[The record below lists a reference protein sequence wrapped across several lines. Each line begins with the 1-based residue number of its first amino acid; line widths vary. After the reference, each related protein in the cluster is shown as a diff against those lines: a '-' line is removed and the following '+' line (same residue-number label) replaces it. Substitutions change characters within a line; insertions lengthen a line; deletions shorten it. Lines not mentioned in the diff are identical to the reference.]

1 MDPDGAQTCA
11 NCGVTKTPLWRHD
24 KATGQAF
31 CNACGIYY
39 KTHGRPR
46 PIRLQKGALPA
57 ALPGSAARKASAP
70 APGHALCLPGS
81 CAQHEFGAVATPRD
95 TATV

>member
-1 MDPDGAQTCA
+1 M
-11 NCGVTKTPLWRHD
+11 TKTPLWRHD

-46 PIRLQKGALPA
+46 PIRLQKGALPL
-57 ALPGSAARKASAP
+57 ALPAGTPKKARARPRLTRAP
-70 APGHALCLPGS
+70 CLPS
-81 CAQHEFGAVATPRD
+81 FGRVQQLGLTAATL
-95 TATV
+95 